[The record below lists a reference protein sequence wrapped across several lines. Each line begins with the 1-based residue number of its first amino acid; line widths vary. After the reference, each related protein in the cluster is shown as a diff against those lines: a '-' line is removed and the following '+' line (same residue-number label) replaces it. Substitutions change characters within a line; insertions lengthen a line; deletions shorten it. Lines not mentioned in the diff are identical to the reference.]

1 MPQATEKKLS
11 RYQFEF
17 QNVERDSNLEKMAN
31 LKLAEILALA
41 PKDALATG
49 AVEINGRYY
58 TATAEVKSRYRDFQE
73 KAAGTT
79 PYSAVRRALERLED
93 RLFRW
98 RFGGGTDTSTQP
110 IRHFSVPQIQG

>member
-1 MPQATEKKLS
+1 MTQAIEKKLS

-17 QNVERDSNLEKMAN
+17 QNLERDPDLEKMAS

-41 PKDALATG
+41 PKDALAAGT
-49 AVEINGRYY
+49 VENSGRYY
-58 TATAEVKSRYRDFQE
+58 TAIAEVKSRYRDFQE

-98 RFGGGTDTSTQP
+98 RFGGGTDTSAQP
-110 IRHFSVPQIQG
+110 IRHSSVPQIQG

>member
-1 MPQATEKKLS
+1 MGLAIEKKLS

-17 QNVERDSNLEKMAN
+17 QNVERDPDLEKMAN

-49 AVEINGRYY
+49 AVENNDRYY
-58 TATAEVKSRYRDFQE
+58 IAVAEVKSRYREFKE

-93 RLFRW
+93 RLYRW
-98 RFGGGTDTSTQP
+98 RFGGGTDSSEQP
-110 IRHFSVPQIQG
+110 VRHSYVPQM